1 MRTTLIWTAKGGG
14 GKSTLT
20 RELAV
25 AGSLAGR
32 RVAVVDLDPQGSL
45 TGWYG
50 RRQADTPALVT
61 TPPGAWD
68 PIAAAGFAE
77 LFIDTPPGLPEGW
90 RRLVASVDVV
100 IVPVRP
106 SPDDLLAAA
115 ATAERLAGAAAAWAF
130 VLTQAP
136 PRSRLADGAVRQ
148 LAAMGRLAPVTIGF
162 RTDYPTAAVTGMA
175 AVEYPGTKAADEIA
189 DLRKY
194 VEGLRSGRDEQA

>member
-1 MRTTLIWTAKGGG
+1 MRTTLIWTAKGGA
-14 GKSTLT
+14 GKTT
-20 RELAV
+20 VARELAV

-32 RVAVVDLDPQGSL
+32 RVAVVDLDSQGSL

-50 RRQADTPALVT
+50 RREADTPALVT
-61 TPPGAWD
+61 ATPGAWD
-68 PIAAAGFAE
+68 PIAAAGFVE
-77 LFIDTPPGLPEGW
+77 VFIDTPPGLPEGW
-90 RRLVASVDVV
+90 RGLVASVDVV

-115 ATAERLAGAAAAWAF
+115 ATAERLAGAAAWAF

-175 AVEYPGTKAADEIA
+175 AVEYPGTKAATEIA
-189 DLRKY
+189 DLRRY
-194 VEGLRSGRDEQA
+194 VESLGSGRNE